1 MISALIAEDHT
12 MVRYGTNMVL
22 KELFPNGTISHA
34 VNFEQ
39 LLQLLETQR
48 FDLLILDINIPGGDN
63 LQMIDVIRLRQPDIR
78 ILIFSA
84 YDEQLFAIRYLQ
96 AGANGYIMKQA
107 PENEMKD
114 AIQAVVKNDI
124 YISPGIKQRLLFNSS
139 EKKQADNNPLH
150 SLSDRETEVLQLLIK
165 GTTLAAIAQT
175 LGLQVSTV
183 STYKTRIFEKL
194 EVSNLVEL
202 VHKIHLYQN
211 SAAD

>member
-1 MISALIAEDHT
+1 MISTLIAEDHT

-22 KELFPNGTISHA
+22 KDLFPNGTISQA

-39 LLQLLETQR
+39 LLQLLEKQP

-63 LQMIDVIRLRQPDIR
+63 LQMIDVIRLRQPNIR

-107 PENEMKD
+107 PESEMKD

-124 YISPGIKQRLLFNSS
+124 YISPGIKQKLLFNAA
-139 EKKQADNNPLH
+139 EKKQADSNPLH

-165 GTTLAAIAQT
+165 GTTLAVIAHT

-194 EVSNLVEL
+194 EVSNMVEL
-202 VHKIHLYQN
+202 VHKIHLL
-211 SAAD
+211 SA